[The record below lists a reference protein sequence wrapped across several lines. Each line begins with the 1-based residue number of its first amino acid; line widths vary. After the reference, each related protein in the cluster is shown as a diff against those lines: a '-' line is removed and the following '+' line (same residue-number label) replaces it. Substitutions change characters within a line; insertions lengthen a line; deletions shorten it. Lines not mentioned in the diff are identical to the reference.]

1 MAQNATYH
9 SEKKTNKVRFVI
21 ANILKLMD
29 VSNLRSP
36 RLGAMLNVK
45 NAYKL
50 IAISIQYDSGDRW
63 YSDEK
68 EKT

>member
-1 MAQNATYH
+1 
-9 SEKKTNKVRFVI
+9 
-21 ANILKLMD
+21 MD
-29 VSNLRSP
+29 VSNLKSP
-36 RLGAMLNVK
+36 RLGVMLNVK